1 VVRELLR
8 GDRSYSELRQALPTL
23 SDKVPSDRLAHL
35 AAVDVVDVVER
46 DRPRPIFSRPA
57 APSAA
62 VGDPTDLNRVAHHI
76 DLMSRRRGQLASGGR
91 QRRTKEGAAMSAQHE
106 ADTATTHRVLI
117 LGAGYAGTAAA
128 IQCAAR
134 VGQRQDVEVTLVNA
148 QERFTERLRLHMAA
162 TGQQLAELTVPE
174 LLKGTG
180 ARFVRGWVTAV
191 DADAR
196 TVRIDD
202 DRVLHYDTLVYG
214 LGSVADTAAVP
225 GVEDHAYTLN
235 SAQDAEMLADR
246 LARLGSGT
254 VVVGGSGLT
263 GVESAAEIAER
274 HPELDVVLL
283 GRYEPGAAMN
293 AKARAYLQ
301 GALDRLG
308 VRVLSGVEVVKVLP
322 GAVEQAGGETIGADV
337 VLWTSGT
344 RVSPLAAA
352 AGLTVDGHGRI
363 ATDAALRSVSHPEVY
378 AVGDA
383 AAIRQGYGVMH
394 GTCQGGMPTGVHAA
408 VSIVRSLEGRPPKP
422 FRFGYYH
429 TPVSLG
435 RHDAV
440 VQFTRPDDS
449 PRRLHLTGRTAA
461 WYKETV
467 TASPWPTYGRMRKM
481 PASGAFWPRGG
492 RFTRS
497 GEAL

>member
-1 VVRELLR
+1 MSTQHGAGR
-8 GDRSYSELRQALPTL
+8 
-23 SDKVPSDRLAHL
+23 
-35 AAVDVVDVVER
+35 AA
-46 DRPRPIFSRPA
+46 
-57 APSAA
+57 
-62 VGDPTDLNRVAHHI
+62 
-76 DLMSRRRGQLASGGR
+76 
-91 QRRTKEGAAMSAQHE
+91 
-106 ADTATTHRVLI
+106 THRVLI
-117 LGAGYAGTAAA
+117 LGAGYAGMSAA
-128 IQCAAR
+128 IQLAAR
-134 VGQRQDVEVTLVNA
+134 VKQREDVQVVLVNA
-148 QERFTERLRLHMAA
+148 QERFTERLRLHMTA
-162 TGQQLAELTVPE
+162 TGQQLAQLSIPE
-174 LLKGTG
+174 LLEGTG

-191 DADAR
+191 DADAK

-225 GVEDHAYTLN
+225 GVEDRAHTLTG
-235 SAQDAEMLADR
+235 AQDAEVLADR

-254 VVVGGSGLT
+254 VVVAGSGLT

-283 GRYEPGAAMN
+283 GRDEPGAAMN
-293 AKARAYLQ
+293 PKAGAYLRA
-301 GALDRLG
+301 ALDRLG
-308 VRVLSGVEVVKVLP
+308 VTVRSGVEVVKVLP
-322 GAVEQAGGETIGADV
+322 DAVELAGGESIAAGA

-344 RVSPLAAA
+344 RTSPLAAA
-352 AGLTVDGHGRI
+352 AGLAVDERGRI
-363 ATDAALRSVSHPEVY
+363 VTDPALRSVSHPEVY

-408 VSIVRSLEGRPPKP
+408 VSIVRALKGRQPKP

-449 PRRLHLTGRTAA
+449 PRRIHLTGRMAA
-461 WYKETV
+461 RYKETV
-467 TASPWPTYGRMRKM
+467 TASPWPTYGRMKKM

-492 RFTRS
+492 RFTR
-497 GEAL
+497 GAKGAE